1 MFNSHAEWY
10 YYPVQSILSGYFPDG
25 PVVENPLCTTGDV
38 GLTPGWEAKIT
49 HAGEQLSPHAAT
61 AKPQAPESVCHNW
74 RICVPQ
80 PKIPHDSRRI
90 PCAATETQRSQL
102 NKYIYKSIF
111 FFPPLYSKIYHL
123 FMFMTITEV

>member
-10 YYPVQSILSGYFPDG
+10 YYPVQSRCILSGYFPDG

-80 PKIPHDSRRI
+80 PKIPH
-90 PCAATETQRSQL
+90 AATKTQHRQI
-102 NKYIYKSIF
+102 NESI
-111 FFPPLYSKIYHL
+111 KK
-123 FMFMTITEV
+123 